1 MNRERT
7 ARHRPRA
14 AASRGN
20 FRPTL
25 AWRHDS
31 TPPAWAG
38 LSKGTA
44 PLRKVRSRVFHQGV
58 DSTPAPSN
66 AARLPHCAGME
77 RGDRAALG
85 SFLHG
90 YRSPKLP
97 WRCSARA
104 HNLAIRHSVRPRLI
118 SPVHLFWQERCNRC
132 TGSAAGE
139 RGQRNAQWFC
149 LSANILGSSLQ
160 PEPLHLGPLTPFALG
175 SLPRAR
181 SH

>member
-1 MNRERT
+1 MPRHSAPFTTTAWALGPNEPRT
-7 ARHRPRA
+7 HCAPSTTRSRKPRQL
-14 AASRGN
+14 
-20 FRPTL
+20 RPTL

-44 PLRKVRSRVFHQGV
+44 PLRKGRSRVFHQGV

-97 WRCSARA
+97 LRCSARA

-118 SPVHLFWQERCNRC
+118 SPVHLFWQERCIWSAKNRNR
-132 TGSAAGE
+132 TRRSACATT
-139 RGQRNAQWFC
+139 R
-149 LSANILGSSLQ
+149 
-160 PEPLHLGPLTPFALG
+160 
-175 SLPRAR
+175 
-181 SH
+181 

>member
-1 MNRERT
+1 MCPTALLVPPPVFGRVAPVSSVVIHNRDPLAYLAGRRKCQGTAPLLPQQRGRLDPMNRERT

-44 PLRKVRSRVFHQGV
+44 PLRKGRSRVFHQGV
-58 DSTPAPSN
+58 DITPAPSN
-66 AARLPHCAGME
+66 ATRLPHCAGVE

-97 WRCSARA
+97 LRCSARA

-118 SPVHLFWQERCNRC
+118 SPVHLF
-132 TGSAAGE
+132 
-139 RGQRNAQWFC
+139 
-149 LSANILGSSLQ
+149 
-160 PEPLHLGPLTPFALG
+160 
-175 SLPRAR
+175 
-181 SH
+181 